1 MRKSLKLSFGIHSI
15 ELFKFAEGGCKQT
28 FEAIGDTVYG
38 ISGVAI
44 DSGIQYELH
53 RIYSIDMFAETEEKN
68 RLMWLFQASERTRIL
83 CNPAI
88 PYAIGLEDFIHEYA
102 ESGNIQTR
110 ANAIGSTVQVSPG
123 GLVYPAKF
131 KIRMS
136 EPDIEPV
143 RANRT
148 MHRIKFTMKEA
159 DRVNP

>member
-44 DSGIQYELH
+44 DSGIQYESH
-53 RIYSIDMFAETEEKN
+53 RIYSIDTFLETEEKQ
-68 RLMWLFQASERTRIL
+68 RLIWLSQASERARIL
-83 CNPAI
+83 WNPAI

-102 ESGNIQTR
+102 EPGNVQTR
-110 ANAIGSTVQVSPG
+110 ANAIGSTVQIRPS

-131 KIRMS
+131 KVRLS
-136 EPDIEPV
+136 ELDIEPV

-148 MHRIKFTMKEA
+148 IHRVKFTMKET